1 METIYKFSQ
10 LAELTYQ
17 SIYLSLYQNSL
28 VPWIFGNKADT
39 LNIPQ
44 LIDILEHYD
53 GQQNRMV

>member
-39 LNIPQ
+39 LNIPP
-44 LIDILEHYD
+44 LFEIYACT
-53 GQQNRMV
+53 